1 MAAAALLAMGCG
13 TEPSAG
19 TEARAAAEAPR
30 PEISRGAPAAG
41 APAAADLLP
50 NGRQPLPGVLTG
62 GQPSRPQ
69 LEALAAAGYR
79 TVVNLRGP
87 GEEMPVSQAD
97 VEALGM
103 RYVHIP
109 IAGRDDLTAAKA
121 GELGALLADASARPL
136 AIHCASGNRV
146 GALLALEAAQVEGK
160 SAEEAL
166 EVGRAAGL
174 GGMEPAVREALGLPP
189 AAR

>member
-1 MAAAALLAMGCG
+1 MIPTRELKRNLPGLSRRTAMAAAALLAIGCG

-19 TEARAAAEAPR
+19 TEARAAAEALR
-30 PEISRGAPAAG
+30 PELSGGAPAPG
-41 APAAADLLP
+41 EAPGPADLLP

-62 GQPSRPQ
+62 GQPSRAQ

-121 GELGALLADASARPL
+121 GELGALLADAS
-136 AIHCASGNRV
+136 
-146 GALLALEAAQVEGK
+146 
-160 SAEEAL
+160 
-166 EVGRAAGL
+166 
-174 GGMEPAVREALGLPP
+174 
-189 AAR
+189 